1 MEVVR
6 RFWTERAAPVLTAV
20 AGAVVAFVAEACFRA
35 ELAFDVLR
43 GRVPMV
49 RPRRWWDRNAE
60 PPTLI
65 DVHDWTDDRLIF
77 SVLVWPPLEEP
88 TETKVRDHHE
98 RVHEVI
104 RVLHEGAT
112 EMAWSTRYDVDD
124 GLRWDA
130 KREVWVGSD
139 GFSYDGERLFAYS
152 HGGRA

>member
-1 MEVVR
+1 M
-6 RFWTERAAPVLTAV
+6 
-20 AGAVVAFVAEACFRA
+20 AGAIVAFVSEAAFRA

-49 RPRRWWDRNAE
+49 RPRRWWNRNVE

-65 DVHDWTDDRLIF
+65 DVRDWTADRLLF

-88 TETKVRDHHE
+88 AETKARDHHE
-98 RVHEVI
+98 RVHQVI

-139 GFSYDGERLFAYS
+139 GFAHDGQRLFAYS
-152 HGGRA
+152 RGGKA